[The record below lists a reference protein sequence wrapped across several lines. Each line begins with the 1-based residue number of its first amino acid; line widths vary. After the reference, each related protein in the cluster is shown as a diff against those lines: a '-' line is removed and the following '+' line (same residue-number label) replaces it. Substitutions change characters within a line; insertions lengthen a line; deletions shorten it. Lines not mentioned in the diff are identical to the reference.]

1 MSVQG
6 LSIKEAASVI
16 GVSPKTVRRFI
27 KDGKVPAELCAGK
40 YGNEYRI
47 LSIPPGLVANKPID
61 KDIALGIVNDPTQG
75 LDMVRELQER
85 GVISRVGPV
94 FRPNRIGVSTL
105 AAMSVPADKLECVAR
120 IVSAFP
126 EVNHN
131 YERDHEYNLWFV
143 VTASS
148 EEHLD
153 IVLYEIEQ
161 HTEHSL
167 MSLPMLDD
175 YFIDLGFKLTSKLKT
190 GKLKS
195 ATKTRST

>member
-1 MSVQG
+1 MANSINDYSPLEQHLLNDFQRDLP
-6 LSIKEAASVI
+6 LSATPFADMAKQLNVSEAEVLQAIQS
-16 GVSPKTVRRFI
+16 
-27 KDGKVPAELCAGK
+27 
-40 YGNEYRI
+40 
-47 LSIPPGLVANKPID
+47 
-61 KDIALGIVNDPTQG
+61 
-75 LDMVRELQER
+75 LQER

-105 AAMSVPADKLECVAR
+105 AAMSIPQDKLECVAR
-120 IVSAFP
+120 IISAFP

-131 YERDHEYNLWFV
+131 YEREHEYNLWFV

-161 HTEHSL
+161 HAEFPL

-175 YFIDLGFKLTSKLKT
+175 YFIDLGFQLKQ
-190 GKLKS
+190 
-195 ATKTRST
+195 AN

>member
-1 MSVQG
+1 MSSSNKSNNAFSPLEQHLLNDYQRDMTLSATPYADIAEQLGVAEEDVLQ
-6 LSIKEAASVI
+6 SIKS
-16 GVSPKTVRRFI
+16 
-27 KDGKVPAELCAGK
+27 
-40 YGNEYRI
+40 
-47 LSIPPGLVANKPID
+47 
-61 KDIALGIVNDPTQG
+61 
-75 LDMVRELQER
+75 LQER

-105 AAMSVPADKLECVAR
+105 AAMAVPEKDLECVAR

-148 EEHLD
+148 AEHLD

-161 HTEHSL
+161 HAEYPL

-175 YFIDLGFKLTSKLKT
+175 YFIDLGFKLKW
-190 GKLKS
+190 
-195 ATKTRST
+195 AN

>member
-1 MSVQG
+1 MKNTIHTFSKLEQHLLNDFQRNMS
-6 LSIKEAASVI
+6 LSATPYA
-16 GVSPKTVRRFI
+16 
-27 KDGKVPAELCAGK
+27 
-40 YGNEYRI
+40 
-47 LSIPPGLVANKPID
+47 
-61 KDIALGIVNDPTQG
+61 DIAKQLSVSETE
-75 LDMVRELQER
+75 VLQSIQSLQDK
-85 GVISRVGPV
+85 GVISRIGPV
-94 FRPNRIGVSTL
+94 FSPNKIGVSTL
-105 AAMSVPADKLECVAR
+105 AAMSVPKDKIECVAR

-161 HTEHSL
+161 HTEQTL

-175 YFIDLGFKLTSKLKT
+175 YFIDLGFTLKQ
-190 GKLKS
+190 
-195 ATKTRST
+195 AN

>member
-1 MSVQG
+1 MTNSINDFSTLEQHLLNDFQRDMSFSATPYADMAKQ
-6 LSIKEAASVI
+6 L
-16 GVSPKTVRRFI
+16 GVSEDDVLQAI
-27 KDGKVPAELCAGK
+27 Q
-40 YGNEYRI
+40 
-47 LSIPPGLVANKPID
+47 S
-61 KDIALGIVNDPTQG
+61 
-75 LDMVRELQER
+75 LQER

-94 FRPNRIGVSTL
+94 FSPNRIGVSTL
-105 AAMSVPADKLECVAR
+105 AAMSVPDDKLECVAR

-131 YERDHEYNLWFV
+131 YEREHEYNLWFV

-161 HTEHSL
+161 HTEQSV

-175 YFIDLGFKLTSKLKT
+175 YFIDLGFKLKQ
-190 GKLKS
+190 
-195 ATKTRST
+195 ANE

>member
-1 MSVQG
+1 MSIMANSINDYSPLEQHLLNDFQRDLP
-6 LSIKEAASVI
+6 LSATPFADMAKRLNVSEAEVMQAIHS
-16 GVSPKTVRRFI
+16 
-27 KDGKVPAELCAGK
+27 
-40 YGNEYRI
+40 
-47 LSIPPGLVANKPID
+47 
-61 KDIALGIVNDPTQG
+61 
-75 LDMVRELQER
+75 LQER

-105 AAMSVPADKLECVAR
+105 AAMAIPQDKLECVAR
-120 IVSAFP
+120 IISAFP

-131 YERDHEYNLWFV
+131 YEREHEFNLWFV

-161 HTEHSL
+161 HAEFPL

-175 YFIDLGFKLTSKLKT
+175 YFIDLGFQLK
-190 GKLKS
+190 
-195 ATKTRST
+195 AAN

>member
-1 MSVQG
+1 VLTAQDY
-6 LSIKEAASVI
+6 KEAHEQFNAQEYDMTNSI
-16 GVSPKTVRRFI
+16 NDYSNLEQHLLNDFQRNLSLSTTPYADMARQLGVSEQEVIQTI
-27 KDGKVPAELCAGK
+27 
-40 YGNEYRI
+40 N
-47 LSIPPGLVANKPID
+47 S
-61 KDIALGIVNDPTQG
+61 
-75 LDMVRELQER
+75 LQEQ

-105 AAMSVPADKLECVAR
+105 AAMSVPAENLECVAR

-143 VTASS
+143 VTACS

-161 HTEHSL
+161 HTEYPL
-167 MSLPMLDD
+167 MSLPMLED
-175 YFIDLGFKLTSKLKT
+175 YFIDLGFQLKQAN
-190 GKLKS
+190 KS
-195 ATKTRST
+195 